1 MSEGVKK
8 DVSDPT
14 PAERPPISYPAAA
27 TAWYSLGI
35 LLVAYTIAFID
46 RTILALLVGP
56 IQRDLGISDTLMGLL
71 HGIAFALFY
80 CALGIPI
87 ARLSD
92 QHSRRW
98 IILIG
103 MMIWSA
109 MTALCGIAKNFWH
122 LFLARIGVG
131 IGEAALSPAAYSMI
145 ADMFPPHRLGRAL
158 GVYSSGVF
166 FGAGIAF
173 MIGGA
178 VIGALESVQSMSL
191 PIVGEIRS
199 WQAVFFLVGIPGGL
213 FALLMLTVPEPSR
226 KSAVVSDR
234 PSVLP
239 SLWAYMLDNR
249 GVVVGHFL
257 GFSLIAVVFNGY
269 VAWAPTQLIRDFGV
283 SAGEAG
289 RALGMVIFAFGGS
302 GIIVGGMVA
311 DRLVKSGYTDG
322 NMRAGVIGA
331 VGLLPACVLAPQM
344 GSFNASI
351 AVYAAFFFFSSFP
364 YGAAAAALQLMA
376 PHDLRARLSAIYL
389 LILNLIGIGL
399 GPLCI
404 AAVSDSLLGGKAYLG
419 SGMSIVAAVVVPAG
433 GLILFFTLPAF
444 RRLVA
449 AGASRPA

>member
-1 MSEGVKK
+1 MSNVAQP
-8 DVSDPT
+8 V
-14 PAERPPISYPAAA
+14 RPAADA
-27 TAWYSLGI
+27 YPPSSIAWYSISI
-35 LLVAYTIAFID
+35 LLVAYTIAFVD

-92 QHSRRW
+92 RYSRRW

-103 MMIWSA
+103 MLIWSG
-109 MTALCGIAKNFWH
+109 MTALCGVARNFWY
-122 LFLARIGVG
+122 LFAARVGVG

-145 ADMFPPHRLGRAL
+145 ADMFPPQRLARAL

-178 VIGALESVQSMSL
+178 IIGALETTRTITL
-191 PIVGEIRS
+191 PIIGEIRS
-199 WQAVFFLVGIPGGL
+199 WQGVFFIVGIPGGL
-213 FALLMLTVPEPSR
+213 FALLMLTVPEPKR
-226 KSAVVSDR
+226 ISAP
-234 PSVLP
+234 PSSGPALLP
-239 SLWAYMLDNR
+239 SLWAYMSSNR
-249 GVVVGHFL
+249 RVVLGHFL
-257 GFSLIAVVFNGY
+257 GFSLIAIVFNGY
-269 VAWAPTQLIRDFGV
+269 IAWAPTQLIRDFSV
-283 SAGEAG
+283 TAGQAG
-289 RALGMVIFAFGGS
+289 QALGLVIFLFGGS
-302 GIIVGGMVA
+302 GIIVGGVVA
-311 DRLVKSGYTDG
+311 DRLSRRGYTDA

-344 GSFNASI
+344 PTFHSSI
-351 AVYAAFFFFSSFP
+351 AVYAAFFFFASFP

-389 LILNLIGIGL
+389 LVLNLVGIGL

-404 AAVSDSLLGGKAYLG
+404 AAISDYLLGGKAYIG
-419 SGMSIVAAVVVPAG
+419 SAMSIVGAVVVPVG
-433 GLILFFTLPAF
+433 GLILLFTLPAL
-444 RRLVA
+444 RRLLNERA
-449 AGASRPA
+449 

>member
-1 MSEGVKK
+1 MI
-8 DVSDPT
+8 DRAPPQPT
-14 PAERPPISYPAAA
+14 DDGYPSAGI
-27 TAWYSLGI
+27 AWYSLGI
-35 LLVAYTIAFID
+35 LLIAYTIAFID

-80 CALGIPI
+80 AALGIPI

-92 QHSRRW
+92 RYSRRW
-98 IILIG
+98 VILVG
-103 MMIWSA
+103 MIIWSA
-109 MTALCGIAKNFWH
+109 MTAACGVARNFWH
-122 LFLARIGVG
+122 LFLARVGVG

-173 MIGGA
+173 MLGGA
-178 VIGALESVQSMSL
+178 IIGALETVRVLEL

-199 WQAVFFLVGIPGGL
+199 WQAVFFMVGIPGVL
-213 FALLMLTVPEPSR
+213 FALLMLTVPEPAR
-226 KSAVVSDR
+226 KSLVPTVTR
-234 PSVLP
+234 RVLP
-239 SLWAYMLDNR
+239 GLWAYMARNR
-249 GVVVGHFL
+249 VVVGGHFI
-257 GFSLIAVVFNGY
+257 GFSLLAVVFNGY

-289 RALGMVIFAFGGS
+289 QALGMVIFLFGGS

-311 DRLVKSGYTDG
+311 DRLSRRGYKDA
-322 NMRAGVIGA
+322 NMRAGVIAA

-344 GSFNASI
+344 PGFGSSI
-351 AVYAAFFFFSSFP
+351 AMYAAFFFFSSFP

-399 GPLCI
+399 GPLAI
-404 AAVSDSLLGGKAYLG
+404 AAVSDYFLGGKAHLG
-419 SGMSIVAAVVVPAG
+419 SAMSLVAAVVVPAG
-433 GLILFFTLPAF
+433 ALILLMTLPAF
-444 RRLVA
+444 RRLV
-449 AGASRPA
+449 GTPRGEES

>member
-1 MSEGVKK
+1 MSEPQGTAVAR
-8 DVSDPT
+8 S
-14 PAERPPISYPAAA
+14 ESGYPRA
-27 TAWYSLGI
+27 TIAWYSIGV
-35 LLVAYTIAFID
+35 LLVAYTIAFVD

-103 MMIWSA
+103 MMIWSG
-109 MTALCGIAKNFWH
+109 MTALCGIARNFWH
-122 LFLARIGVG
+122 LFLARVGVG
-131 IGEAALSPAAYSMI
+131 VGEAALSPAAYSMI

-178 VIGALESVQSMSL
+178 VIGALESEPTIIL
-191 PIVGEIRS
+191 PVVGEIRS
-199 WQAVFFLVGIPGGL
+199 WQAVFFLIGIPGAL
-213 FALLMLTVPEPSR
+213 FALLMLTVPEPKR
-226 KSAVVSDR
+226 KSLVAPQAST
-234 PSVLP
+234 VLP
-239 SLWAYMLDNR
+239 SLWSYMKAHR
-249 GVVVGHFL
+249 GVVAGHFL
-257 GFSLIAVVFNGY
+257 GFSLLAIVFNGY
-269 VAWAPTQLIRDFGV
+269 VAWAPTQLIRDHGV

-289 RALGMVIFAFGGS
+289 RALGLVIFVFGGS
-302 GIIVGGMVA
+302 GIIVGGIVA
-311 DRLVKSGYTDG
+311 DRLARAGKSDA
-322 NMRAGVIGA
+322 NMRAGVIA
-331 VGLLPACVLAPQM
+331 AIGLLPACVMAPQM
-344 GSFNASI
+344 GSFNGSV

-404 AAVSDSLLGGKAYLG
+404 AAISDAALGGKAYIG
-419 SGMSIVAAVVVPAG
+419 SAMSIVGAVVVPVG
-433 GLILFFTLPAF
+433 GLILLFTLPAF
-444 RRLVA
+444 RRLV
-449 AGASRPA
+449 GASSDESG